1 MKLKSLTIGA
11 CVASLALAVLMPPA
25 VAGVSQAARTACER
39 AAERVLPALR
49 ADEKEAW
56 IANCLADATRWVST
70 KKGSQLLR
78 GRRAGLPTSRC
89 DVVRLVVP
97 AGGLE
102 PPTY

>member
-11 CVASLALAVLMPPA
+11 CVASLALAVLTPPA

-56 IANCLADATRWVST
+56 IANCLADASAGSPP
-70 KKGSQLLR
+70 KKDR
-78 GRRAGLPTSRC
+78 N
-89 DVVRLVVP
+89 
-97 AGGLE
+97 
-102 PPTY
+102 Y